1 MPSPPDSGHKVL
13 TVKSLEDGVPLQS
26 SSGIELTHRVVWGK
40 DLEDC
45 PRWRCRAF
53 DRGQR

>member
-13 TVKSLEDGVPLQS
+13 IVKSLEDGVPLQS